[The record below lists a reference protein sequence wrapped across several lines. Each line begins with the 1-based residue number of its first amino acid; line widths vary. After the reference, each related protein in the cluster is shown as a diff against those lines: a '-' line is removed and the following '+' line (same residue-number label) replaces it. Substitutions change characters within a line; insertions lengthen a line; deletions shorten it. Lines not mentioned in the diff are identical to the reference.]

1 VVGARDGSVVTLTV
15 RTAVGAV
22 LGHVPLTYEADVTG
36 EVAQIYGRQLDE
48 ACSAM
53 VCKNLVTPPLLDNLL
68 IGTIFNEAG
77 ASAQDLPPRAFEL
90 LFESTKY
97 VTPGNA

>member
-1 VVGARDGSVVTLTV
+1 M
-15 RTAVGAV
+15 
-22 LGHVPLTYEADVTG
+22 TYEADVTG

-53 VCKNLVTPPLLDNLL
+53 LCKSLVTPPLLDSLL
-68 IGTIFNEAG
+68 IGVIFDEAG
-77 ASAQDLPPRAFEL
+77 SSSQDLPPRAFEL

-97 VTPGNA
+97 VASGNV